1 MEELKEM
8 ETQAKQLKG
17 AILVSTMPGEKGR
30 LTQEQTFCKP
40 FEEHYEQT

>member
-17 AILVSTMPGEKGR
+17 AILVSTMPGEKA
-30 LTQEQTFCKP
+30 QEQTFCKP